1 MRKRTL
7 AAVATAVVAL
17 GTLECVVGHCTEP
30 SVLVTTAITDT
41 SAIAI
46 ETSTAA
52 RWSRRELRWRW
63 RLATEIS
70 TEDANVGDQWT
81 GTLDQPVIRRG
92 QVLIPEGSQVVGAVT
107 AAQQGTRETRPEID
121 LAVRRVMVNGRM
133 RSLTADTEPIIGG
146 SNRAKKIGAIVGGAA
161 VGGLL
166 GHAIDHEHGGLIG
179 GLLGGAAGYGATAA
193 RASGTLTLRPG
204 QPGHVHDQPGADGV
218 ALARSGAITRQVSDP
233 RLLLFA
239 HSSAA

>member
-7 AAVATAVVAL
+7 TAVAMAVVAL
-17 GTLECVVGHCTEP
+17 GTL
-30 SVLVTTAITDT
+30 SAWLATAQNRPYWYDRDYRYERDRDRDFYGNALIPAGTPLT
-41 SAIAI
+41 V
-46 ETSTAA
+46 
-52 RWSRRELRWRW
+52 

-81 GTLDQPVIRRG
+81 GTLDQPVMRRG
-92 QVLIPEGSQVVGAVT
+92 QVLIPEGSQVVGVVT
-107 AAQQGTRETRPEID
+107 AAQQGTHETRPEID

-166 GHAIDHEHGGLIG
+166 GHAINHEHGGLIG
-179 GLLGGAAGYGATAA
+179 GLLGGAAGYGATRHAF
-193 RASGTLTLRPG
+193 RTLTLKPG
-204 QPGHVHDQPGADGV
+204 SEVMFTTSQELMVW
-218 ALARSGAITRQVSDP
+218 R
-233 RLLLFA
+233 
-239 HSSAA
+239 